1 MELSRQD
8 QRPDGSRPNSKTEVR
23 TRGGEMPT
31 EGMSKRLNPGEE
43 PGAHSK
49 KRNPMAR
56 VGSMAGLQNLA
67 SFLMA
72 PGHCDWLT
80 GQSIML
86 DGGNALATGGNF
98 HELRDGSDAEW
109 VQARARIDAQNNQ
122 EKAQR

>member
-23 TRGGEMPT
+23 TIGGEIPT

-56 VGSMAGLQNLA
+56 VGSMAGRQNLA

-72 PGHCDWLT
+72 AGQGDWLT
-80 GQSIML
+80 GQSIMM
-86 DGGNALATGGNF
+86 NALATGGNF
-98 HELRDGSDAEW
+98 HELRDGSDAGW
-109 VQARARIDAQNNQ
+109 VQDRARIEAQ
-122 EKAQR
+122 KK